1 MHPQYRITCTYF
13 ITTSHI
19 IHLFGLYAA
28 YLILRCWPWDS
39 SASPMSS
46 TNPLSEWSSQTP
58 SKVCLCTK
66 NSTTIY
72 CNQTLCIGRGTWG
85 ALCALLP
92 CGEIAV
98 NTFPPP
104 FSDRGSVV
112 RQPCSVHYP
121 PLPHWAETPRHIRNS
136 TFTTFGSSNA
146 HGENGCWFLYILR
159 LPPHPARLSFRC
171 LSLALGWTFT
181 AQNQG
186 VREQIGFTAFFG
198 LQAKITPERLCECEI
213 WFPCYRPRCCRMKSA
228 TLLLRLTTL
237 IWWRKTNV
245 WRCLAC
251 KSN

>member
-146 HGENGCWFLYILR
+146 HGENGCCFLYILR
-159 LPPHPARLSFRC
+159 LPPHPARLSFRVFIARTWLDFHC
-171 LSLALGWTFT
+171 TKPGSPGANWFYSFLWFAGENYARASLWMWNMISLLSSALLQNEKCYFTFT
-181 AQNQG
+181 ADN
-186 VREQIGFTAFFG
+186 INM
-198 LQAKITPERLCECEI
+198 
-213 WFPCYRPRCCRMKSA
+213 MKEN
-228 TLLLRLTTL
+228 
-237 IWWRKTNV
+237 K
-245 WRCLAC
+245 CLEM
-251 KSN
+251 SGM